1 MDAISILFLFLSII
15 IPLSYCLTTLVLIP
29 RPGNGTSKVRSLP
42 PGPPPLP
49 LLGNLLWLPP
59 SFSRIGS
66 LFAHLRAAYGPTVTL
81 HIGRRPAVFIM
92 DGHVAQAALVHQSS
106 AFARRPPPLGT
117 SRALGSN
124 VHTVNMTDHD
134 PHWRLLR
141 RAYASVAL
149 LPGAR
154 QWALEAIVDDLT
166 SVGAA
171 GENVVSPTEIFTR
184 ALFRLFSLLCF
195 GEELEEST
203 LWAVREAQVGI
214 ISLAVKLSVFNLLP
228 KIVLVVF
235 WSRWMELVRLRRRL
249 DDLLIPI
256 IRARSRDPIA
266 VKEKPR
272 CRSMASYLD
281 ALLGVEIQEER
292 RRRRLTEEE
301 IVNLFSEFLN
311 ASTETTSAALQ
322 WIMANLVKQP
332 RVQDKLVAE
341 IASVM
346 GANKSTVEEE
356 EMKEMKYLKAVVLEG
371 LRRHPPAHLLLPHT
385 VAEEREV
392 AGYLIPQGAVV
403 NCAVAEMGRDEAVW
417 REAMEFRPERFMA
430 GGEGEGVD
438 LTGVRGIKMM
448 PFGAGKRLCPG
459 MGMAMLVLQY
469 MVANLVRRF
478 RWVEV
483 AGKEVELAEEPGLTV
498 GMKHPFLARV
508 VPRNV

>member
-1 MDAISILFLFLSII
+1 MSFLFLSLFLF
-15 IPLSYCLTTLVLIP
+15 IPLSYCLITLVLTP
-29 RPGNGTSKVRSLP
+29 RPCNGTAKVRSLP

-49 LLGNLLWLPP
+49 LVGNLLWLPP
-59 SFSRIGS
+59 SFSRIGT
-66 LFAHLRAAYGPTVTL
+66 LFTHLRAAYGPTVTL
-81 HIGRRPAVFIM
+81 YIGRRPAVFIM
-92 DGHVAQAALVHQSS
+92 EGHVAQAALVHQSS

-124 VHTVNMTDHD
+124 VHTVNMTDYG

-141 RAYASVAL
+141 RAFASVAL

-154 QWALEAIVDDLT
+154 QWALEALVDDLT
-166 SVGAA
+166 SASVAA
-171 GENVVSPTEIFTR
+171 RENEVSPSEIFAR

-235 WSRWMELVRLRRRL
+235 WRRWVQLVRLRRRL

-256 IRARSRDPIA
+256 IRARSRDQLA
-266 VKEKPR
+266 VLR
-272 CRSMASYLD
+272 CRSMPSYLD
-281 ALLGVEIQEER
+281 ALLCVELEEEV
-292 RRRRLTEEE
+292 RRRRLIEEE
-301 IVNLFSEFLN
+301 IVNLCSEFLN

-322 WIMANLVKQP
+322 WIMANLVKQSH
-332 RVQDKLVAE
+332 VQDKLVAE

-346 GANKSTVEEE
+346 GANKSTIIGEEE
-356 EMKEMKYLKAVVLEG
+356 VKEMEYLKAVVLEG

-392 AGYLIPQGAVV
+392 AGYVIPEGAVV
-403 NCAVAEMGRDEAVW
+403 NFAVAEMGRDEAVW
-417 REAMEFRPERFMA
+417 KEAMEFRPERFME

-469 MVANLVRRF
+469 VVANLVWRF

-498 GMKHPFLARV
+498 GIKHPFLARLV
-508 VPRNV
+508 QRTL